1 MKKAAI
7 ELRVSFAELDG
18 MRAVYHTN
26 HIKWFDLVRT
36 KLLREAGFEMEKWEA
51 SGILLPLVV
60 CHCEYKASTKFDD
73 LLEITA
79 TVEEVKGK
87 VITITYEIINKE
99 TGKLVATG
107 MTKQVTCDENS
118 KPFVLE
124 EKYPELYKNLT
135 EDHQSQA

>member
-1 MKKAAI
+1 MKKATI

-36 KLLREAGFEMEKWEA
+36 KLFREAGFQMQNWEA

-60 CHCEYKASTKFDD
+60 CHCEYKASATFDD

-79 TVEEVKGK
+79 DVEEVKGK
-87 VITITYEIINKE
+87 VITITYKIINKE
-99 TGKLVATG
+99 TSKLIATG
-107 MTKQVTCDENS
+107 LTKQVTCDENS
-118 KPFVLE
+118 KSFVLKD
-124 EKYPELYKNLT
+124 KYPELYKNLT
-135 EDHQSQA
+135 K